1 MTASGSTTTEIE
13 ILSSPPPGGPPRVAA
28 ALAVFAA
35 VAFIPWLLTTGSPTQ
50 PGPITPTAA
59 APPEQTAPGSA
70 VSNVGS
76 VDRPAAYARFCQ
88 NSPSLCMPAASAPY
102 YTGYI
107 QFCQNSPVLC
117 TAAPKPPDPGYVK
130 FCHNSPVLCTG
141 VRPANPATAGVR
153 SSE

>member
-1 MTASGSTTTEIE
+1 MVRHG
-13 ILSSPPPGGPPRVAA
+13 LA

-50 PGPITPTAA
+50 AGPITPTAA
-59 APPEQTAPGSA
+59 APPQQTAPGSA

-88 NSPSLCMPAASAPY
+88 NSPSLCIPAAPD

>member
-1 MTASGSTTTEIE
+1 
-13 ILSSPPPGGPPRVAA
+13 
-28 ALAVFAA
+28 
-35 VAFIPWLLTTGSPTQ
+35 
-50 PGPITPTAA
+50 
-59 APPEQTAPGSA
+59 
-70 VSNVGS
+70 VGS

-88 NSPSLCMPAASAPY
+88 NSPSLCMPAASAPD

-153 SSE
+153 SSERPSQRLRTTQHE